1 MRRSL
6 MFSTLIFGILLSG
19 VTAQVDTDYGDKRRC
34 RDCTNCCN
42 NNGCVSGEMQVEERT
57 KGIVRVSEL
66 SKGDAIRGLTGAER
80 TPDWC
85 KVEAVYPRSN
95 INNVTTYDGFTE
107 DHMVIDAD
115 TVRPYGKEGKAK
127 ETQIYTLYT
136 LATECD
142 AVVNVDGQAFTP
154 ISTTFCPH
162 ELSWSE
168 YLPLMAAIRRVTDRT
183 GYFWYSSDAFYDN
196 ETAKVPFWMDMLHE
210 MCTELLRCA
219 REGRCKELEN
229 VMVEFVH
236 AHLSR
241 KYLAI
246 VEHAFPNIGGDVE
259 KSEAGTITEVVRS
272 HGRSHTVL
280 ISAAGSAMAM
290 VLIVTVGAVLVNHR
304 RVSRKKKEMKP
315 LSSLPA
321 EKVEKVQDMKV

>member
-6 MFSTLIFGILLSG
+6 MFSTLIFGFLLSG
-19 VTAQVDTDYGDKRRC
+19 VTARVDADYEDKRRC

-42 NNGCVSGEMQVEERT
+42 NNGCVSGEMQVKERT
-57 KGIVRVSEL
+57 KGIVHVAEL
-66 SKGDAIRGLTGAER
+66 SKGDAIRGLAGAER
-80 TPDWC
+80 TPGWC
-85 KVEAVYPRSN
+85 KVQAVYPRS
-95 INNVTTYDGFTE
+95 IIDNVTTYDGFTE
-107 DHMVIDAD
+107 DHMVVDAD
-115 TVRPYGKEGKAK
+115 TVRPYGKKGITKD
-127 ETQIYTLYT
+127 TQIYT

-142 AVVNVDGQAFTP
+142 AAVNVEGQAFTP

-196 ETAKVPFWMDMLHE
+196 ETAKVPFWTDMLHE

-219 REGRCKELEN
+219 REGRCQEFEN

-236 AHLSR
+236 AHLSQ

-246 VEHAFPNIGGDVE
+246 VERAFPNIGGDVE

-280 ISAAGSAMAM
+280 ISAASCAMAM
-290 VLIVTVGAVLVNHR
+290 VLIIIVVAALVNRR
-304 RVSRKKKEMKP
+304 RVSRKKKEIQKKP
-315 LSSLPA
+315 LSNLPA
-321 EKVEKVQDMKV
+321 EKVEKVEDMKV